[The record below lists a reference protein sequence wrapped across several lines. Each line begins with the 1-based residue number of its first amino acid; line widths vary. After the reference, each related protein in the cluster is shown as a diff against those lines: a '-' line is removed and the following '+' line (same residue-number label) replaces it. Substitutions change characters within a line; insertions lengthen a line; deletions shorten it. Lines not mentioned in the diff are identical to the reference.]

1 VAASHSL
8 FRSTLDWPAFLLALW
23 AVQSFLLASVAARP
37 WFVPTK
43 VWSNSTSF
51 QVGRRS
57 FNYTA
62 ILESAKAKEE
72 VKRRSV
78 RRSLDT
84 TIVDLR
90 PNATNIT
97 VSTTVHVPRSL
108 TTALPNASNATTKLA
123 RSLAAYNATA
133 NVTRPVEHTKTTT
146 RKSSTKRDWMGR
158 LLHIRRAIELSH
170 WSNSTTNHATRTLV
184 PRSLSS
190 GTVHAHAARSLS
202 TGSAVPQPLSSGTA
216 HSHVHTARSLS
227 NGTLFQARSV
237 NSTAKLTVRRSMKA
251 SHWTNSTSA

>member
-1 VAASHSL
+1 
-8 FRSTLDWPAFLLALW
+8 
-23 AVQSFLLASVAARP
+23 
-37 WFVPTK
+37 VPTK
-43 VWSNSTSF
+43 VWSNSTSY

-72 VKRRSV
+72 VKRQSV

-108 TTALPNASNATTKLA
+108 TTALPNASNATAKLP
-123 RSLAAYNATA
+123 RSLTAYNATT
-133 NVTRPVEHTKTTT
+133 NVTHSTEHTKTAT
-146 RKSSTKRDWMGR
+146 RKSSTKRDWIGR
-158 LLHIRRAIELSH
+158 LLHIRRAIELNH
-170 WSNSTTNHATRTLV
+170 WANSTTSGATRTLLPRSLSSSTVHANPARSLSTGSIV

-190 GTVHAHAARSLS
+190 GTA
-202 TGSAVPQPLSSGTA
+202 QP
-216 HSHVHTARSLS
+216 HVHTARSLF
-227 NGTLFQARSV
+227 NGTSFQARSI
-237 NSTAKLTVRRSMKA
+237 NSTAKLSVRRSLKA
-251 SHWTNSTSA
+251 SHWTNSTST